1 MPSFSPSHRRTYR
14 ARVRLTIDRR
24 RWPWRN
30 VAEIEAD
37 AALQAYGAFLAVT
50 HVLTAMLWARVQPL
64 TAVLD
69 PATFPICWPFFEDC
83 WAWRILG
90 RSALIAVLGVYA
102 GLAVATFVAFTLGA
116 PATAAAWSALLLTS
130 TLKLAILV
138 QDYRFRLNQHYMAL
152 WMMVVFLFV
161 PHKRRVLPVLL
172 VAFYVAAGLLK
183 LNADWLSGAALLG
196 SRPYF
201 VPKGLVP
208 LACAYVVVLQL
219 GVAPFLLAERAWL
232 FWPAFAQIVAF
243 HVASWGVVGF
253 FYPTLMLAL
262 LTIFPLARFI
272 PPPHGEGD
280 ARLVPLLRGREV
292 RSAYAVLGVFAALQA
307 LPLLY
312 PGDPAVTGEGRLF
325 ALHMFD
331 APIECRGTATLHR
344 TGGTE
349 QVELSTVVPAR
360 IRCDPIVYWNLA
372 NGLCRRNAASPDFQ
386 DLDLELRSKRPRD
399 EALRPVVAVE
409 SFCRT
414 RPGYDL
420 WRHNAWIG
428 AR

>member
-1 MPSFSPSHRRTYR
+1 
-14 ARVRLTIDRR
+14 VRLTIDRR

-37 AALQAYGAFLAVT
+37 PALQAYGAFLAVT
-50 HVLTAMLWARVQPL
+50 HVLTAMFWVRVQPL

-69 PATFPICWPFFEDC
+69 PATYPICWPFFEDC

-90 RSALIAVLGVYA
+90 RSALTAVLGVYA
-102 GLAVATFVAFTLGA
+102 AGAVATFVLFTLGGRA
-116 PATAAAWSALLLTS
+116 AGTAWLALVLT
-130 TLKLAILV
+130 TGLKLAILA
-138 QDYRFRLNQHYMAL
+138 QDYRFRLNQHHMAA
-152 WMMVVFLFV
+152 WVAAVFLFV
-161 PHKRRVLPVLL
+161 PDKRRVLPYLL

-183 LNADWLSGAALLG
+183 LNGDWLSGAALLG
-196 SRPYF
+196 SRPYL
-201 VPKGLVP
+201 VPERLVP

-219 GVAPFLLAERAWL
+219 GVAPLLLAERAWL

-262 LTIFPLARFI
+262 LTIFPLTRLI
-272 PPPHGEGD
+272 PPPAGQRD
-280 ARLVPLLRGREV
+280 ARLVPLLAGREV
-292 RSAYAVLGVFAALQA
+292 RSAYVVLAVFAAVQA

-344 TGGTE
+344 AGGRTE

-372 NGLCRRNAASPDFQ
+372 NGLCRRNAGSPDFQ
-386 DLDLELRSKRPRD
+386 DLDLDLRSKRPTD
-399 EALRPVVAVE
+399 DALRPVVTVDA
-409 SFCRT
+409 FCRT
-414 RPGYDL
+414 RPSYDL
-420 WRHNAWIG
+420 WRHNAWIH